1 MHSSSALDYVH
12 RGMLDGLD
20 EVEGGVVDLEGDHVS
35 VDPGCIWKF
44 GSQLL
49 GKCIMLK
56 VGRILWLRCYSR
68 REN

>member
-1 MHSSSALDYVH
+1 
-12 RGMLDGLD
+12 MLDGLD
-20 EVEGGVVDLEGDHVS
+20 EVEGGVVDLEGDHVP

-56 VGRILWLRCYSR
+56 DAFYG
-68 REN
+68 

>member
-1 MHSSSALDYVH
+1 MRSSSAVDHVH

-35 VDPGCIWKF
+35 VNPGRIWKF

-49 GKCIMLK
+49 GKEIVRK
-56 VGRILWLRCYSR
+56 KRI
-68 REN
+68 

>member
-1 MHSSSALDYVH
+1 MQSSSALDRVH

-20 EVEGGVVDLEGDHVS
+20 KVEGGVVDLEGDHVS

-49 GKCIMLK
+49 GKEIVK
-56 VGRILWLRCYSR
+56 KNKI
-68 REN
+68 

>member
-1 MHSSSALDYVH
+1 
-12 RGMLDGLD
+12 MLDGLD

-49 GKCIMLK
+49 GKEIVK
-56 VGRILWLRCYSR
+56 KNEI
-68 REN
+68 

>member
-1 MHSSSALDYVH
+1 MHSSFALDHVH

-20 EVEGGVVDLEGDHVS
+20 EVERGVVDLEGDHVP

-49 GKCIMLK
+49 GKEIVK
-56 VGRILWLRCYSR
+56 KDKI
-68 REN
+68 

>member
-1 MHSSSALDYVH
+1 MYSSFPLDHGH

-20 EVEGGVVDLEGDHVS
+20 EVEGGVVNLEGNHVS

-44 GSQLL
+44 GSQFL

-56 VGRILWLRCYSR
+56 VGRISWLRCYSR

>member
-1 MHSSSALDYVH
+1 MRSSSAVDHVH

-20 EVEGGVVDLEGDHVS
+20 KVEGGVVDLEGDHVS

-49 GKCIMLK
+49 GKEIVK
-56 VGRILWLRCYSR
+56 KNEI
-68 REN
+68 